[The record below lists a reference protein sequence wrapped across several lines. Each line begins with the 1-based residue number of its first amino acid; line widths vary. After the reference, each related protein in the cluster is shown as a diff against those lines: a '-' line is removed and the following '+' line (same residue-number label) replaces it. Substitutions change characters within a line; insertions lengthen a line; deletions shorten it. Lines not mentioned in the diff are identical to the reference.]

1 MKLTKTNGAEKALG
15 QQKQSIEKFEEI
27 MWPMPKR
34 NEKRDGE
41 KKEKQE
47 PNSILYNLLIYNIF
61 CCLR

>member
-34 NEKRDGE
+34 NAKRDGE
-41 KKEKQE
+41 RKEK
-47 PNSILYNLLIYNIF
+47 
-61 CCLR
+61 